1 MKKRR
6 RQWHLPFQNVL
17 RITLEEDEGRYGLN
31 PEEEL
36 TRKPLR
42 VDFLILKTA
51 DAGKMKSSFGKLLR
65 KHTILEYK
73 GYGDYLSI
81 DDFYK
86 GLAYAYLYKSEGTVS
101 SKSGTDEIHL
111 DELALIFVC
120 FSYPAK
126 LMKYLRK
133 RYSITELDR
142 GIYQVGLEELEVIAI
157 VQKRLE
163 GDKYL
168 WLKNLSACV
177 APKDFEQMAEQVYEN
192 PADLRRDELF
202 QFIGE
207 NNEKLWKGESS
218 MCKIFEEIEARGEKR
233 GELRGEK
240 IGEARGVKIGEAR
253 GEKRGR
259 EQGEQRGEDRFSGL
273 MKILLKEKRYSEIEQ
288 VTYDR
293 KALHEMYR
301 RYGL

>member
-86 GLAYAYLYKSEGTVS
+86 GLAYAYLYKSEGTAN
-101 SKSGTDEIHL
+101 SKAGTNKILL
-111 DELALIFVC
+111 DELVLIFVC

-126 LMKYLRK
+126 LMKYLQK
-133 RYSITELDR
+133 RYFVTEQAS
-142 GIYQVGLEELEVIAI
+142 GIYQVRHEGLEVLLL
-157 VQKRLE
+157 VQKRLK
-163 GDKYL
+163 GDEFL

-177 APKDFEQMAEQVYEN
+177 AREDFEEMAEQVYKN
-192 PADLRRDELF
+192 PADCRRDELF

-207 NNEKLWKGESS
+207 NNEKLWKGEES
-218 MCKIFEEIEARGEKR
+218 MCKIFEEIEARGVKRGEKR
-233 GELRGEK
+233 GEQ
-240 IGEARGVKIGEAR
+240 I

-259 EQGEQRGEDRFSGL
+259 ELSEAQFSNL
-273 MKILLKEKRYSEIEQ
+273 LKILLKEKRYSEIEQ

-293 KALHEMYR
+293 KVLHEMYR

>member
-6 RQWHLPFQNVL
+6 RQWHLPFQNAL

-133 RYSITELDR
+133 R
-142 GIYQVGLEELEVIAI
+142 
-157 VQKRLE
+157 
-163 GDKYL
+163 
-168 WLKNLSACV
+168 SACV

-240 IGEARGVKIGEAR
+240 IGEARG
-253 GEKRGR
+253 EKRGR

>member
-6 RQWHLPFQNVL
+6 RQWHLPFQNAL
-17 RITLEEDEGRYGLN
+17 QITLEEDEGRYELH

-51 DAGKMKSSFGKLLR
+51 GAGEMKSSFGRLLK
-65 KHTILEYK
+65 KHAILEYK

-101 SKSGTDEIHL
+101 STAGTNEIQL
-111 DELALIFVC
+111 DELTLIFVC

-126 LMKYLRK
+126 LMKYLQK
-133 RYSITELDR
+133 RYSVTERDR
-142 GIYQVGLEELEVIAI
+142 GIYQVSHERLEVFLM

-163 GDKYL
+163 RDEYL
-168 WLKNLSACV
+168 WLKNLSARV
-177 APKDFEQMAEQVYEN
+177 APKDFERMAEQVYGN
-192 PADLRRDELF
+192 PADRRRDELF

-207 NNEKLWKGESS
+207 NNEKLWKGEES

-233 GELRGEK
+233 GELK
-240 IGEARGVKIGEAR
+240 
-253 GEKRGR
+253 GEKRGK
-259 EQGEQRGEDRFSGL
+259 ELGEQRGEDRFSGL
-273 MKILLKEKRYSEIEQ
+273 MKILLREKRYTEIEQ
-288 VTYDR
+288 ITYDR